1 MAKYQIATPGGY
13 EVEVRADSQEQA
25 LEMAKKNWQTMPRII
40 AKQGDT
46 RVFERPNGK
55 RYVVSPGASFTDP
68 EKVNQVLQG
77 MTAGEVARQGIDE
90 SIIAQNPVAARASQF
105 VKGAPFAGSY
115 VDEALAL
122 VMGEDTAAGV
132 RAMQGAMERQRP
144 RETLGLNL
152 AGGLTGTAAAIGAA
166 PRALTGVGSAIVG
179 GGSRLGRV
187 VRAAGA
193 GAALGGI
200 EGGIFGAGEGTTPEE
215 RMQGAQTG
223 AGFGAGFGGLLGF
236 AGPIVGDAIENIAN
250 TFKRTGAKKI
260 AKDLGISSDAAKVI
274 KATFDEGGDIDAALT
289 ALTRAGDEGMLAD
302 AGQAAQAL
310 LDASAASGGRA
321 AETTTTAINNRMA
334 RTSADVTGTMDDVLG
349 EAPLGP
355 RTAVRKIAERTSDQR
370 ADLYGRAYSSPINY
384 ETGAPGEK
392 VLSVIDR
399 VPPRVL
405 SEAIAEA
412 NEDMAAR
419 GLTNQQIMASIA
431 DDGRVTF
438 QEMPNVQQLD
448 ELKKGLQAIA
458 YDNTDDFGR
467 LNQRGRRYQQ
477 LASEIRDAVSEAAP
491 VYGDAVA
498 LGGDKLAEERAFKL
512 GRNLLRSQTEIEDV
526 VSELGDNPSIAQIDA
541 AKMGLR
547 NYIDKTLGDV
557 RAIASDPGADA
568 LEARQVI
575 KAVTDLSSDNAR
587 QKVRQL
593 LGAEADTLLS
603 KIDEAAQSSIVRA
616 ALAQNTK
623 TAVRQAQQGAIDEI
637 TSPGVVGTLGRGEP
651 INTSRQLV
659 KAVTGMTDEF
669 NAKQRQKV
677 YQDIA
682 RALTEKQGVEA
693 QRALN
698 ALQAAIGQEQ
708 ISEEAS
714 EQLAQ
719 MLAVGLYG
727 GGTAATTR
735 GATAEDRAR

>member
-1 MAKYQIATPGGY
+1 MAKFQIATPGGY
-13 EVEVRADSQEQA
+13 EVEVTAENQQQA
-25 LEMAKKNWQTMPRII
+25 IKKAKDNWQTMPRIV
-40 AKQGDT
+40 AKQDKT
-46 RVFERPNGK
+46 RIFERPSGQ
-55 RYVVSPGASFTDP
+55 RYLVSPGYSTSDP
-68 EKVNQVLQG
+68 QKIEQALQG
-77 MTAGEVARQGIDE
+77 MTGGEISRQSIDE
-90 SIIAQNPVAARASQF
+90 SIIDQYPVTSRAAQV
-105 VKGAPFAGSY
+105 VKGVPFLGSY
-115 VDEALAL
+115 ADEAI
-122 VMGEDTAAGV
+122 GAAAGQEAATGV
-132 RAMQGAMERQRP
+132 RAAQGAMERQRP
-144 RETLGLNL
+144 GETLALNL
-152 AGGLTGTAAAIGAA
+152 AGGLAGSAGMAAAA
-166 PRALTGVGSAIVG
+166 PAKVGQVGSQIVG
-179 GGSRLGRV
+179 SGSRLSRV
-187 VRAAGA
+187 ARGGTA

-200 EGGIFGAGEGTTPEE
+200 EGAVYGAGEGTTAEE
-215 RMQGAQTG
+215 RAQGAQTG
-223 AGFGAGFGGLLGF
+223 ARFGATFGGLLGG
-236 AGPIVGDAIENIAN
+236 AAPVASDMIENVAN

-260 AKDLGISSDAAKVI
+260 AKDLGISTDAAKVI
-274 KATFDEGGDIDAALT
+274 KSTFDEGGDIDAART
-289 ALTRAGDEGMLAD
+289 ALQRAGDEGMLAD
-302 AGQAAQAL
+302 AGPAAQAL

-334 RTSADVTGTMDDVLG
+334 RTSTDVTGTMDDVLG

-355 RTAVRKIAERTSDQR
+355 RTAVRQIAERTSDQR

-419 GLTNQQIMASIA
+419 GLENQQIMASIA

-512 GRNLLRSQTEIEDV
+512 GRNILRPQTEIEDV

-568 LEARQVI
+568 LEARQVV

-603 KIDEAAQSSIVRA
+603 KIDEAAQSSSVRA
-616 ALAQNTK
+616 ALAQNSK
-623 TAVRQAQQGAIDEI
+623 TAVRQAQQGAVEEI
-637 TSPGVVGTLGRGEP
+637 TSPGVVGTLGRGDP

-659 KAVTGMTDEF
+659 QAVTGMTDEF

-693 QRALN
+693 QRALS